1 MFGLLSSSTTS
12 PSCHWK
18 SGCRPPLLPMATAST
33 QSVRGIKVSEV
44 DWEELAH
51 KHVLKCTST
60 CLSMSLL
67 CPHLTSPP
75 PFLPFPPLLSPPLLS
90 PPLLTDVELGVVA
103 PSGHMAIPLHLT
115 DLEIRVRPRNWGVR
129 FCSEPIEWLPVTDS
143 AYNTGST
150 KSCDAIGD
158 EDPFL

>member
-1 MFGLLSSSTTS
+1 M
-12 PSCHWK
+12 
-18 SGCRPPLLPMATAST
+18 
-33 QSVRGIKVSEV
+33 

-51 KHVLKCTST
+51 KNELKCLHVPQHAFAVST
-60 CLSMSLL
+60 LPLS
-67 CPHLTSPP
+67 SPLSFP
-75 PFLPFPPLLSPPLLS
+75 SRPSSPLP
-90 PPLLTDVELGVVA
+90 TDVELGVVA
-103 PSGHMAIPLHLT
+103 PSGYMSIPLHLT